1 MKIYKLF
8 YSDEINDEEEMIDDL
23 IYSDEDNKEEYEK
36 ALKNF
41 AEKNKYKYKILY
53 KNKIYPL
60 QNLFQFKGD
69 KINKLSIKLICY
81 NRILDFNKKFDEFP
95 LHGYFDFERLKNKK
109 ILICINI
116 LIIFFIHL
124 MKYKN

>member
-41 AEKNKYKYKILY
+41 AEKNKYKYFYFIL
-53 KNKIYPL
+53 
-60 QNLFQFKGD
+60 F
-69 KINKLSIKLICY
+69 
-81 NRILDFNKKFDEFP
+81 
-95 LHGYFDFERLKNKK
+95 
-109 ILICINI
+109 
-116 LIIFFIHL
+116 
-124 MKYKN
+124 